1 MSDNVSGSSD
11 FDSVPIVEVTSE
23 NVKEMEPAIRA
34 AIANADFVSIDCV
47 SLFKLVKSFMSPG

>member
-1 MSDNVSGSSD
+1 MPDMPSGSAD

-34 AIANADFVSIDCV
+34 AIANSDFVSIDCV
-47 SLFKLVKSFMSPG
+47 SLLEY